1 MDFLVVLL
9 SGAAAAAFIEGVIGI
24 AKLRI
29 DIKARREDAK
39 KAEKEEW
46 QKRMEENN
54 AVQNEALKFILYD
67 RIKYLA
73 QTYIA
78 AGEVDFDDRRILNA
92 MHKVYHGGLDGNGD
106 LDDLMNAVGELPLK
120 KKG

>member
-1 MDFLVVLL
+1 MQ
-9 SGAAAAAFIEGVIGI
+9 
-24 AKLRI
+24 RI
-29 DIKARREDAK
+29 
-39 KAEKEEW
+39 
-46 QKRMEENN
+46 
-54 AVQNEALKFILYD
+54 KFILYD